1 MNREEHFY
9 SASQLYKD
17 SCAYQRPHNEEYSP
31 SPPPCLYM
39 TRQNQSVYASPALGT
54 QDQHSHLPDIT
65 TYVSGREDL
74 AVPHLHHTQVQ
85 QLPLQPFP
93 GYGDSL
99 DLCSERN
106 RCHLP
111 FPWMKSTKSHTHA
124 WKGQWTGAYAAE
136 PEESKRTRTAYTRA
150 QLLELEKEF
159 LFNKYISR
167 PRRVELALTLS
178 LTERHIKIWFQNRRM
193 KWKKEEDKRRAR
205 GTDPEQDSSVTSG
218 DLRDDACG
226 THATPPSPLQSHTAP
241 PVPRDPA

>member
-1 MNREEHFY
+1 MQVQHSSLTQRQDTVPALSITGMNREEHFY

-74 AVPHLHHTQVQ
+74 AVPHLHHSQVQ

-124 WKGQWTGAYAAE
+124 WKGQWTGNGCTLPNDLY
-136 PEESKRTRTAYTRA
+136 PNICIYGFCVTV
-150 QLLELEKEF
+150 
-159 LFNKYISR
+159 FN
-167 PRRVELALTLS
+167 LTLRLKS
-178 LTERHIKIWFQNRRM
+178 IRICINL
-193 KWKKEEDKRRAR
+193 
-205 GTDPEQDSSVTSG
+205 
-218 DLRDDACG
+218 
-226 THATPPSPLQSHTAP
+226 
-241 PVPRDPA
+241 

>member
-1 MNREEHFY
+1 MQVQHRSLTQRQDAVPALCITGMNREEHFY

-39 TRQNQSVYASPALGT
+39 TRHNQSVYASPALGA

-65 TYVSGREDL
+65 TYVSVREDL
-74 AVPHLHHTQVQ
+74 AVPHLHHSQGQ

-124 WKGQWTGAYAAE
+124 WKGQWTG
-136 PEESKRTRTAYTRA
+136 
-150 QLLELEKEF
+150 
-159 LFNKYISR
+159 NGC
-167 PRRVELALTLS
+167 TLPND
-178 LTERHIKIWFQNRRM
+178 LYPNICIYGFC
-193 KWKKEEDKRRAR
+193 
-205 GTDPEQDSSVTSG
+205 VTVLNQT
-218 DLRDDACG
+218 LRLKSIRICIN
-226 THATPPSPLQSHTAP
+226 L
-241 PVPRDPA
+241 